1 MDEDNIEDR
10 LGYLLPQHEFFHQG
24 MVLADCESELVRDGS
39 RGLEGGAFFA
49 ATLLNRKEAQTSKGK
64 HSMDALKDFYA
75 LKSDARFIQYFLHKF
90 DLDPQKDN
98 TPDLM
103 KHASSDKKLEYLHS
117 MVSECLR
124 DLLPFFEKST
134 LEETSSLL
142 QDHPLQK
149 GKSSSLLASTSSPNI
164 SVPDTLDTSSL
175 ITNEVAEATAAEII
189 SHEPK
194 ESINLVDYLVKTSV
208 TVSSRRTKTVF
219 VCRKCSYESKYETV
233 CLSHIEV
240 CLEDL
245 NREVEDQ
252 NVDAEE
258 CVLGEDNHD
267 GNGDADREV
276 EENLRLEKEDMYFNY
291 KNGEFFMDAIFAI
304 MTIFERFGDGVGCLI
319 VSKILLPIFHG
330 LNHSNY
336 SSSIHRFVTRIL
348 CEANPREG
356 LKLVHERFS
365 NRVGQPGKNIFRD
378 RRMEFRIGITKKLI
392 ENLGPNFCDKTVQ
405 QVNHMVD
412 VKEDLYIKTRLSHG
426 VSIRSGRHVPRSD
439 ETDFLTLVQNLTET
453 KAHLK
458 IKGRRF
464 GDFKLH
470 EDLMND
476 KRFDRAKFFRWIT
489 NKNKEAKEIIEAKNA
504 S

>member
-1 MDEDNIEDR
+1 
-10 LGYLLPQHEFFHQG
+10 
-24 MVLADCESELVRDGS
+24 
-39 RGLEGGAFFA
+39 
-49 ATLLNRKEAQTSKGK
+49 
-64 HSMDALKDFYA
+64 
-75 LKSDARFIQYFLHKF
+75 
-90 DLDPQKDN
+90 
-98 TPDLM
+98 M

-219 VCRKCSYESKYETV
+219 VCRNCSYESKYETV

-245 NREVEDQ
+245 NREVGDQ

-291 KNGEFFMDAIFAI
+291 KNGEFFLDAVFSV
-304 MTIFERFGDGVGCLI
+304 TTVFEKFGDGLGCFI
-319 VSKILLPIFHG
+319 VSKMLLPIFHG

-348 CEANPREG
+348 CEATPREG
-356 LKLVHERFS
+356 LKLIHERFS
-365 NRVGQPGKNIFRD
+365 NRQGKPGKNVFRD
-378 RRMEFRIGITKKLI
+378 RRMEFRIGMTKKLI
-392 ENLGPNFCDKTVQ
+392 ENLGPNFCDSSVK
-405 QVNHMVD
+405 QVNQTVD
-412 VKEDLYIKTRLSHG
+412 VKEDLFVKTRISYG
-426 VSIRSGRHVPRSD
+426 VDIRTERHVPHSED
-439 ETDFLTLVQNLTET
+439 V
-453 KAHLK
+453 
-458 IKGRRF
+458 
-464 GDFKLH
+464 DFKCS
-470 EDLMND
+470 
-476 KRFDRAKFFRWIT
+476 F
-489 NKNKEAKEIIEAKNA
+489 EIGQKLRPK
-504 S
+504 